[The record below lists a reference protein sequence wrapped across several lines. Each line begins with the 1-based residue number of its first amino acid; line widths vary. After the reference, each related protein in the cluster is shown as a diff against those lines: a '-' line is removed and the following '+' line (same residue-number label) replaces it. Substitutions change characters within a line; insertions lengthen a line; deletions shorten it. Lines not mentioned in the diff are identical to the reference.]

1 VEVDVIVKCPHLV
14 LFVEIPA
21 SGESPEEPAASDVT
35 RTYLLR
41 LVDAGLAY
49 SQARAASRRHDVAF
63 SLLILARET
72 QTEKAWEAAMRAL
85 TRSEARLRRS
95 FPHRQGFDPAV
106 LMGNLGIAS
115 WSSMRRVLSSLRDK
129 TRDDFEAG
137 LLDRLLRP
145 DKLSAPRASR

>member
-1 VEVDVIVKCPHLV
+1 
-14 LFVEIPA
+14 
-21 SGESPEEPAASDVT
+21 
-35 RTYLLR
+35 
-41 LVDAGLAY
+41 
-49 SQARAASRRHDVAF
+49 
-63 SLLILARET
+63 
-72 QTEKAWEAAMRAL
+72 
-85 TRSEARLRRS
+85 
-95 FPHRQGFDPAV
+95 V